1 MNILRNIFGVARY
14 ERIMLMRTTRF
25 RALGLI
31 GISIPTAQGIG
42 LAIAETQG
50 WLAEGGQ
57 MAALGLSGFMPF
69 YMYTYFQTILIAFVA
84 GNFRAVDERAGVE
97 EVISSR
103 PLTTTELV
111 TGKYVGV
118 VQALTT
124 LSLCVLVLT
133 LAIQAAKMSITGDPF
148 LLTPYLAYFSLM
160 TFPALI
166 FMSALTF
173 FLGATLRNTTATALV
188 SIAYI
193 IAVLFFLGTR
203 YGGIFDFGAF
213 FAPLYFSD
221 MAGLGDVTRVLQIR
235 VFYLTLSAALLG
247 FAIASY
253 PRLPKPGIWS
263 KIGHVMAVVGI
274 GAAVILYTS
283 MAQQDMA
290 RDQNRAEL
298 FAIQISHGDMP
309 VVDVLTY
316 DLDVEIM
323 NDGVPLAATVEMLL
337 ANYNEIPLETM
348 IFTLNPG
355 LAVSKVTDAI
365 GRDLPF
371 EIKGSVVEITPTTT
385 LAPGDETTIA
395 MTYSGD
401 IDREG
406 FDLLRTA
413 ARIAKWQGPIHKGD
427 LTAWIR
433 EDSAYLPPRSRWY
446 PVPGVDYGNNQQRPV
461 SFSTGRITIDAPAGL
476 EAVTQGIPTSERA
489 GEGRSRSVWEINI
502 PVPQLSL
509 NLSEY
514 EVFTTD
520 AAGTEVAIYI
530 HPLHMRQVSF
540 FADAIEEIDSLVEQL
555 LNTMA
560 QETGLPYPYKRLSVV
575 EVPFLVQWYYEG
587 WEENGG
593 LTQPGILMV
602 EEDTLISQV
611 KRMTNRV
618 NRTLGEEWGQGQ
630 DPASLK
636 RDQIASAVFSVF
648 LSSEGDASGLFRS
661 PLVQLWSFNRGFTG
675 ENSSLL
681 ARGMPVYMQEDLS
694 REIRSSM
701 FQDRRG
707 SGRGGGGRNY
717 AAMSRSR
724 PQDHGM
730 NVEIRMGGGSG
741 GSSFNAQSGPS
752 SPGGGNQLGTEV
764 TWDEMLEA
772 MQTTSLADLD
782 PEANPNLYR
791 SVLDAKG
798 LTMFRMIEAV
808 VGSDEFINT
817 LEAFGESSQ
826 YDDVSFAEFERA
838 VVPEGTGEEDVSRSG
853 LDRLI
858 SDWVNG
864 TYVPGYTLTRSEAKK
879 VENDQGEVVYQVM
892 VRIRNGEPGRGFVQ
906 VQLQGRG
913 DEITKNVEIEGGQEV
928 EVSMVIGV
936 RPHIVTVEPFL
947 AKNRRPLRSPLRV
960 GEEVEPGLPEEY
972 VVVVTAEEAAFTEI
986 IVDNEDEGFSMP
998 VRRVQR
1004 YMRPGLEGGNW
1015 LVLPSRFAFGRYET
1029 NYRRQEGGDGAQP
1042 AVWTT
1047 TLPYAGEYDV
1057 SYYFLESRING
1068 RSNRRDGFCCAA
1080 DYYLMN
1086 IHHGGETTELTIDTD
1101 YLDSGWNAL
1110 GRFTFGE
1117 GEEASVELSDLAE
1130 GALYADA
1137 IRWRYVDPDNPN
1149 AVYDEGIMP
1158 WEYGWGGFGGGGNRG
1173 GGGGRG
1179 RGR

>member
-31 GISIPTAQGIG
+31 GISIPTVQGIG

-57 MAALGLSGFMPF
+57 ISALGLSGFMPF

-84 GNFRAVDERAGVE
+84 GNFRAVDERADVE
-97 EVISSR
+97 EVIASR
-103 PLTTTELV
+103 PLTTAELV

-148 LLTPYLAYFSLM
+148 LLTPYLAYFALM

-221 MAGLGDVTRVLQIR
+221 MAGLGDVARVLQIR
-235 VFYLTLSAALLG
+235 VFYLTLSLALLG
-247 FAIASY
+247 LAIASY

-263 KIGHVMAVVGI
+263 KIGHVMTVAGI
-274 GAAVILYTS
+274 GGAAILYIS
-283 MAQQDMA
+283 MAQQDIA
-290 RDQNRAEL
+290 RDQGRTEL
-298 FAIQISHGDMP
+298 FATQLSYADKP

-316 DLDVEIM
+316 DLNIEVM
-323 NDGVPLAATVEMLL
+323 KNRVPLAATVEMQLV
-337 ANYNEIPLETM
+337 NNNELPLETM

-355 LAVSKVTDAI
+355 LVISKVVDVNN
-365 GRDLPF
+365 RDLLF
-371 EIKGSVVEITPTTT
+371 EINGSVIEITSSSS
-385 LAPGDETTIA
+385 LAPGDQTTIR
-395 MTYSGD
+395 MTYAGD
-401 IDREG
+401 IDRNG

-413 ARIAKWQGPIHKGD
+413 ARIEKWQGPIHKGD

-433 EDSAYLPPRSRWY
+433 KDSAYLPPRSRWY
-446 PVPGVDYGNNQQRPV
+446 PVPGVDYGNHQQRPV
-461 SFSTGRITIDAPAGL
+461 SFSTGRITIDAPVGL
-476 EAVTQGIPTSERA
+476 KAITQGVPTEETDEA
-489 GEGRSRSVWEINI
+489 GRSVSIWEINV

-509 NLSEY
+509 NLSAY

-520 AAGTEVAIYI
+520 AAGTEVALYV

-540 FADAIEEIDSLVEQL
+540 FSDAVEEIDELVEQL
-555 LNTMA
+555 LTTMA
-560 QETGLPYPYKRLSVV
+560 QETGLPYPYERLAVV

-587 WEENGG
+587 WEESGG

-602 EEDTLISQV
+602 EEDTLVGQL
-611 KRMTNRV
+611 KRMANRV
-618 NRTLGEEWGQGQ
+618 NRTMGSERGQGQ
-630 DPASLK
+630 EPARVK
-636 RDQIASAVFSVF
+636 RDQIAAAVFSVF
-648 LSSEGDASGLFRS
+648 LSPEGYSGGLFRS
-661 PLVQLWSFNRGFTG
+661 PLVQLWSFNRGFKG

-681 ARGMPVYMQEDLS
+681 ARGMPVYMQEDLTQ
-694 REIRSSM
+694 EIRSSM

-707 SGRGGGGRNY
+707 GGRGGGGRNY

-724 PQDHGM
+724 PQDHGASM
-730 NVEIRMGGGSG
+730 QVRIGGDGQSRPSG
-741 GSSFNAQSGPS
+741 
-752 SPGGGNQLGTEV
+752 PGGGNQTGGGA

-772 MQTTSLADLD
+772 MQTQSLSELD
-782 PEANPNLYR
+782 PDADPDLYR

-817 LEAFGESSQ
+817 LESFGESSQ
-826 YDDVSFAEFERA
+826 YKDVSFEEFERA
-838 VVPEGTGEEDVSRSG
+838 VVPEGTDEEDVSRQG

-858 SDWVNG
+858 NDWVHG

-879 VENDQGEVVYQVM
+879 LEDDQGKVVYQVM
-892 VRIRNGEPGRGFVQ
+892 VRILNGEPGRGFVQ
-906 VQLQGRG
+906 VQVQGRG
-913 DEITKNVEIEGGQEV
+913 DEIIKNVEIEGGQEV

-972 VVVVTAEEAAFTEI
+972 VALVTAEEAAYTEI

-1015 LVLPSRFAFGRYET
+1015 NVQANRIAFGRYET
-1029 NYRRQEGGDGAQP
+1029 NYRSKSGGDGAQP

-1057 SYYFLESRING
+1057 SYYFLTRRING
-1068 RSNRRDGFCCAA
+1068 RDREGFRGAA
-1080 DYYLMN
+1080 DYYSMTIN
-1086 IHHGGETTELTIDTD
+1086 HSGETTELTVNTD
-1101 YLDSGWNAL
+1101 QLDPGWNAL
-1110 GRFTFGE
+1110 GRFTFE
-1117 GEEASVELSDLAE
+1117 AGEEARVELSDLAE
-1130 GALYADA
+1130 GNLYADA
-1137 IRWRYVDPDNPN
+1137 VRWRYVDPDNPN
-1149 AVYDEGIMP
+1149 VVYDEGIMP
-1158 WEYGWGGFGGGGNRG
+1158 WEWGFGGGGNRG
-1173 GGGGRG
+1173 SRGGR
-1179 RGR
+1179 

>member
-31 GISIPTAQGIG
+31 GISIPTLQGIG

-57 MAALGLSGFMPF
+57 MSALGLSGFMPF

-84 GNFRAVDERAGVE
+84 GNFRAVDERADVE

-148 LLTPYLAYFSLM
+148 LLTPYLAYFALM

-221 MAGLGDVTRVLQIR
+221 MAGLGDVTRVFQIR
-235 VFYLTLSAALLG
+235 VFYLTLSLALLG
-247 FAIASY
+247 LAIASY

-263 KIGHVMAVVGI
+263 KMGHVMAVAGI
-274 GAAVILYTS
+274 GGAAVLYIS
-283 MAQQDMA
+283 MAQQDIA
-290 RDQNRAEL
+290 RDQNRTEL
-298 FAIQISHGDMP
+298 FAVQLSYADKP

-316 DLDVEIM
+316 DLNIEIM
-323 NDGVPLAATVEMLL
+323 KNSVPLAATVEMQLI
-337 ANYNEIPLETM
+337 NDNELPLETM

-355 LAVSKVTDAI
+355 LVVSKVADVNN
-365 GRDLPF
+365 RDLLF
-371 EIKGSVVEITPTTT
+371 EIEGSVVEVTLPSS
-385 LAPGDETTIA
+385 LAPGDQTTIR
-395 MTYSGD
+395 MTYAGD
-401 IDREG
+401 IDRNG

-413 ARIAKWQGPIHKGD
+413 ARIEKWQGPIHKGD

-461 SFSTGRITIDAPAGL
+461 SFSTGRIRIDGPAGL
-476 EAVTQGIPTSERA
+476 EAITQGVPTKETDGA
-489 GEGRSRSVWEINI
+489 GRSVSIWEINV

-509 NLSEY
+509 NLSAY

-520 AAGTEVAIYI
+520 AAGTEVALYV

-540 FADAIEEIDSLVEQL
+540 FSDAVEEIDGLVEQL
-555 LNTMA
+555 LTTMA
-560 QETGLPYPYKRLSVV
+560 QETGLPYPYERLAVV

-587 WEENGG
+587 WEESGG

-602 EEDTLISQV
+602 EEDTLVSQL
-611 KRMTNRV
+611 KRMANRV
-618 NRTLGEEWGQGQ
+618 NRTMGSERGQGQ
-630 DPASLK
+630 EPARVK
-636 RDQIASAVFSVF
+636 RDQIAAAVFSVF
-648 LSSEGDASGLFRS
+648 LSPEGYSGGLFRS
-661 PLVQLWSFNRGFTG
+661 PLVQLWSFNRGFAG

-681 ARGMPVYMQEDLS
+681 ARGMPVYMQEDLTQ
-694 REIRSSM
+694 EIRSSM

-707 SGRGGGGRNY
+707 GGRGGGGRNF
-717 AAMSRSR
+717 ASMSRTR

-730 NVEIRMGGGSG
+730 SMQVRVGGGG
-741 GSSFNAQSGPS
+741 QSSPS
-752 SPGGGNQLGTEV
+752 SPGGTGDGA

-772 MQTTSLADLD
+772 MQTQSLSELD
-782 PEANPNLYR
+782 PDADPDLYR

-817 LEAFGESSQ
+817 VESFGESSQ
-826 YDDVSFAEFERA
+826 YRDVSFEEFERA
-838 VVPEGTGEEDVSRSG
+838 VVPEGTDDEDVSRQG

-858 SDWVNG
+858 NDWVNG

-879 VENDQGEVVYQVM
+879 LEDDQGKVVYQVM
-892 VRIRNGEPGRGFVQ
+892 VRILNGEPGRGFVQ
-906 VQLQGRG
+906 VQVQGRG
-913 DEITKNVEIEGGQEV
+913 DEITKNVEIAGGQEL

-972 VVVVTAEEAAFTEI
+972 VALVTAEEAAYTEI

-1015 LVLPSRFAFGRYET
+1015 NVTANRIAFGRYET
-1029 NYRRQEGGDGAQP
+1029 NYRSKSGGDGAQP
-1042 AVWTT
+1042 AVWRT

-1057 SYYFLESRING
+1057 SYYFLTRRING
-1068 RSNRRDGFCCAA
+1068 RSREGFRGAA
-1080 DYYLMN
+1080 DYYSMTIN
-1086 IHHGGETTELTIDTD
+1086 HSGGTTELTVNTD
-1101 YLDSGWNAL
+1101 QLDPGWNAL
-1110 GRFTFGE
+1110 GRFTFE
-1117 GEEASVELSDLAE
+1117 AGEEARVELSDLAE
-1130 GALYADA
+1130 GNLYADA
-1137 IRWRYVDPDNPN
+1137 VRWRYVDPDNPN

-1158 WEYGWGGFGGGGNRG
+1158 WEWGFGGGGGRRG
-1173 GGGGRG
+1173 GR
-1179 RGR
+1179 

>member
-31 GISIPTAQGIG
+31 GISIPTVQGIG

-57 MAALGLSGFMPF
+57 ISALGLSGFMPF

-84 GNFRAVDERAGVE
+84 GNFRAVDERADVE
-97 EVISSR
+97 EVIASR
-103 PLTTTELV
+103 PLTTAELV

-148 LLTPYLAYFSLM
+148 LLTPYLAYFALM

-235 VFYLTLSAALLG
+235 VFYLTLSLALLG
-247 FAIASY
+247 LAIASY

-263 KIGHVMAVVGI
+263 KIGHVMTVAGI
-274 GAAVILYTS
+274 GGAAILYIS
-283 MAQQDMA
+283 MAQQDIA
-290 RDQNRAEL
+290 RDQGRTEL
-298 FAIQISHGDMP
+298 FATQLSYADKP

-316 DLDVEIM
+316 DLNIEVM
-323 NDGVPLAATVEMLL
+323 KNRVPLAATVEMQLV
-337 ANYNEIPLETM
+337 NNNELPLETM

-355 LAVSKVTDAI
+355 LVISKVVDVNN
-365 GRDLPF
+365 RDLLF
-371 EIKGSVVEITPTTT
+371 EIKGSVIEITSPSS
-385 LAPGDETTIA
+385 LAPGDQTTIR
-395 MTYSGD
+395 MTYAGD
-401 IDREG
+401 IDRNG

-413 ARIAKWQGPIHKGD
+413 ARIEKWQGPIHKGD

-433 EDSAYLPPRSRWY
+433 KDSAYLPPRSRWY
-446 PVPGVDYGNNQQRPV
+446 PVPGVDYGNHQQRPV
-461 SFSTGRITIDAPAGL
+461 SFSTGRITIDAPVGL
-476 EAVTQGIPTSERA
+476 KAITQGVPTEETDEA
-489 GEGRSRSVWEINI
+489 GRSVSIWEINV

-509 NLSEY
+509 NLSAY

-520 AAGTEVAIYI
+520 AAGTEVALYV

-540 FADAIEEIDSLVEQL
+540 FSDAVEEIDELVEQL
-555 LNTMA
+555 LTTMA
-560 QETGLPYPYKRLSVV
+560 QETGLPYPYERLAVV

-587 WEENGG
+587 WEESGG

-602 EEDTLISQV
+602 EEDTLVGQL
-611 KRMTNRV
+611 KRMANRV
-618 NRTLGEEWGQGQ
+618 NRTMGSERGQGQ
-630 DPASLK
+630 EPARVK
-636 RDQIASAVFSVF
+636 RDQIAAAVFSVF
-648 LSSEGDASGLFRS
+648 LSPEGYSGGLFRS
-661 PLVQLWSFNRGFTG
+661 PLVQLWSFNRGFKG

-681 ARGMPVYMQEDLS
+681 ARGMPVYMQEDLTQ
-694 REIRSSM
+694 EIRSSM

-707 SGRGGGGRNY
+707 GGGGRNY
-717 AAMSRSR
+717 VAMSRSR
-724 PQDHGM
+724 PQDHGASM
-730 NVEIRMGGGSG
+730 QVRIGGDGQSRPSG
-741 GSSFNAQSGPS
+741 
-752 SPGGGNQLGTEV
+752 PGGGNQTGGGA

-772 MQTTSLADLD
+772 MQTQSLSELD
-782 PEANPNLYR
+782 PDADPDLYR

-817 LEAFGESSQ
+817 LESFGESSQ
-826 YDDVSFAEFERA
+826 YKDVSFEEFERA
-838 VVPEGTGEEDVSRSG
+838 VVPEGTDEEDVSRQG

-858 SDWVNG
+858 NDWVHG

-879 VENDQGEVVYQVM
+879 LEDNQGKVVYQVM
-892 VRIRNGEPGRGFVQ
+892 VRILNGEPGRGFVQ
-906 VQLQGRG
+906 VQVQGRG
-913 DEITKNVEIEGGQEV
+913 DEIIKNVEIEGGQEV

-972 VVVVTAEEAAFTEI
+972 VALVTAEEAAYTEI

-1015 LVLPSRFAFGRYET
+1015 NVQANRIAFGRYET
-1029 NYRRQEGGDGAQP
+1029 NYRSKSGGDGAQP

-1057 SYYFLESRING
+1057 SYYFLTRRING
-1068 RSNRRDGFCCAA
+1068 RDREGFRGAA
-1080 DYYLMN
+1080 DYYSMTIN
-1086 IHHGGETTELTIDTD
+1086 HSGETTELTVNTD
-1101 YLDSGWNAL
+1101 QLDPGWNAL
-1110 GRFTFGE
+1110 GRFTFE
-1117 GEEASVELSDLAE
+1117 AGEEARVELSDLAE
-1130 GALYADA
+1130 GNLYADA
-1137 IRWRYVDPDNPN
+1137 VRWRYVDPDNPN
-1149 AVYDEGIMP
+1149 VVYDEGIMP
-1158 WEYGWGGFGGGGNRG
+1158 WEWGFGGGGNRG
-1173 GGGGRG
+1173 SRGGR
-1179 RGR
+1179 

>member
-31 GISIPTAQGIG
+31 GISIPTVQGIG

-57 MAALGLSGFMPF
+57 ISALGLSGFMPF

-84 GNFRAVDERAGVE
+84 GNFRAVDERADVE
-97 EVISSR
+97 EVIASR
-103 PLTTTELV
+103 PLTTAELV

-148 LLTPYLAYFSLM
+148 LLTPYLAYFALM

-235 VFYLTLSAALLG
+235 VFYLTLSLALLG
-247 FAIASY
+247 LAIASY

-263 KIGHVMAVVGI
+263 KIGHVMTVAGI
-274 GAAVILYTS
+274 GGAAILYIS
-283 MAQQDMA
+283 MAQQDIA
-290 RDQNRAEL
+290 RDQGRTEL
-298 FAIQISHGDMP
+298 FATQLSYADKP

-316 DLDVEIM
+316 DLNIEVM
-323 NDGVPLAATVEMLL
+323 KNRVPLAATVEMQLV
-337 ANYNEIPLETM
+337 NNNELPLETM

-355 LAVSKVTDAI
+355 LVISKVVDVNN
-365 GRDLPF
+365 RDLLF
-371 EIKGSVVEITPTTT
+371 EINGSVIEITSSSS
-385 LAPGDETTIA
+385 LAPGDQTTIR
-395 MTYSGD
+395 MTYAGD
-401 IDREG
+401 IDRNG

-413 ARIAKWQGPIHKGD
+413 ARIEKWQGPIHKGD

-433 EDSAYLPPRSRWY
+433 KDSAYLPPRSRWY
-446 PVPGVDYGNNQQRPV
+446 PVPGVDYGNHQQRPV
-461 SFSTGRITIDAPAGL
+461 SFSTGRITIDAPVGL
-476 EAVTQGIPTSERA
+476 KAITQGVPTEETDEA
-489 GEGRSRSVWEINI
+489 GRSVSIWEINV

-509 NLSEY
+509 NLSAY

-520 AAGTEVAIYI
+520 AAGTEVALYV

-540 FADAIEEIDSLVEQL
+540 FSDAVEEIDELVEQL
-555 LNTMA
+555 LTTMA
-560 QETGLPYPYKRLSVV
+560 QETGLPYPYERLAVV

-587 WEENGG
+587 WEESGG

-602 EEDTLISQV
+602 EEDTLVGQL
-611 KRMTNRV
+611 KRMANRV
-618 NRTLGEEWGQGQ
+618 NRTMGSERGQGQ
-630 DPASLK
+630 EPARVK
-636 RDQIASAVFSVF
+636 RDQIAAAVFSVF
-648 LSSEGDASGLFRS
+648 LSPEGYSGGLFRS
-661 PLVQLWSFNRGFTG
+661 PLVQLWSFNRGFKG

-681 ARGMPVYMQEDLS
+681 ARGMPVYMQEDLTQ
-694 REIRSSM
+694 EIRSSM

-707 SGRGGGGRNY
+707 GGRGGAGRNY

-724 PQDHGM
+724 PQDHGASM
-730 NVEIRMGGGSG
+730 QVRIGGDGQSRPSG
-741 GSSFNAQSGPS
+741 
-752 SPGGGNQLGTEV
+752 PGGGNQTGGGA

-772 MQTTSLADLD
+772 MQTQSLSELD
-782 PEANPNLYR
+782 PDADPDLYR

-817 LEAFGESSQ
+817 LESFGESSQ
-826 YDDVSFAEFERA
+826 YKDVSFEEFERA
-838 VVPEGTGEEDVSRSG
+838 VVPEGTDEEDVSRQG

-858 SDWVNG
+858 NDWVHG

-879 VENDQGEVVYQVM
+879 LEDDQGKVVYQVM
-892 VRIRNGEPGRGFVQ
+892 VRILNGEPGRGFVQ
-906 VQLQGRG
+906 VQVQGRG
-913 DEITKNVEIEGGQEV
+913 DEIIKNVEIEGGQEV

-972 VVVVTAEEAAFTEI
+972 VALVTAEEAAYTEI

-1015 LVLPSRFAFGRYET
+1015 NVQANRIAFGRYET
-1029 NYRRQEGGDGAQP
+1029 NYRSKSGGDGAQP

-1057 SYYFLESRING
+1057 SYYFLTRRING
-1068 RSNRRDGFCCAA
+1068 RDREGFRGAA
-1080 DYYLMN
+1080 DYYSMTIN
-1086 IHHGGETTELTIDTD
+1086 HSGETTELTVNTD
-1101 YLDSGWNAL
+1101 QLDPGWNAL
-1110 GRFTFGE
+1110 GRFTFE
-1117 GEEASVELSDLAE
+1117 AGEEARVELSDLAE
-1130 GALYADA
+1130 GNLYADA
-1137 IRWRYVDPDNPN
+1137 VRWRYVDPDNPN
-1149 AVYDEGIMP
+1149 VVYDEGIMP
-1158 WEYGWGGFGGGGNRG
+1158 WEWGFGGGGNRG
-1173 GGGGRG
+1173 SRGGR
-1179 RGR
+1179 

>member
-25 RALGLI
+25 RALGFI
-31 GISIPTAQGIG
+31 GISIPTLQGIG

-57 MAALGLSGFMPF
+57 ISALGLSGFMPF

-84 GNFRAVDERAGVE
+84 GNFRAVDERADVE
-97 EVISSR
+97 EVIASR
-103 PLTTTELV
+103 PLTTAELV

-124 LSLCVLVLT
+124 LSLCVLTLT

-148 LLTPYLAYFSLM
+148 LLTPYLAYFALM

-221 MAGLGDVTRVLQIR
+221 MAGLGDVARVLQIR
-235 VFYLTLSAALLG
+235 VFYLTLSLALLG
-247 FAIASY
+247 LAIASY

-263 KIGHVMAVVGI
+263 KMGHVMAVAGI
-274 GAAVILYTS
+274 GGAAILYIS
-283 MAQQDMA
+283 MAQQDIA
-290 RDQNRAEL
+290 RDQNRTEL
-298 FAIQISHGDMP
+298 FTIQLSYADKP

-316 DLDVEIM
+316 DLNIEVM
-323 NDGVPLAATVEMLL
+323 KNRVPLAATVEMQLV
-337 ANYNEIPLETM
+337 NDNELPLETM

-355 LAVSKVTDAI
+355 LVVSKVVDVNN
-365 GRDLPF
+365 RDLLF
-371 EIKGSVVEITPTTT
+371 ETKGSVIEITSPSS
-385 LAPGDETTIA
+385 LAPGDQTTIR
-395 MTYSGD
+395 MTYAGD
-401 IDREG
+401 IDRNG

-413 ARIAKWQGPIHKGD
+413 ARIEKWQGPIHKGD

-446 PVPGVDYGNNQQRPV
+446 PVPGVDYGNHQQRPV
-461 SFSTGRITIDAPAGL
+461 SFSTGRITIDAPVGL
-476 EAVTQGIPTSERA
+476 KAITQGVPTEETDEA
-489 GEGRSRSVWEINI
+489 GRSVSIWEINV

-509 NLSEY
+509 NLSAY

-520 AAGTEVAIYI
+520 AAGTEVALYV

-540 FADAIEEIDSLVEQL
+540 FSDAVEEIDGLVEQL
-555 LNTMA
+555 LTTMA
-560 QETGLPYPYKRLSVV
+560 QETGLPYPYERLAVV

-587 WEENGG
+587 WEESGG

-602 EEDTLISQV
+602 EEDTLVGQL
-611 KRMTNRV
+611 KRMANRV
-618 NRTLGEEWGQGQ
+618 NRTMGSERGQGQ
-630 DPASLK
+630 EPARVK
-636 RDQIASAVFSVF
+636 RDQIAAAVFSVF
-648 LSSEGDASGLFRS
+648 LSPEGYSGGLFRS
-661 PLVQLWSFNRGFTG
+661 PLVQLWSFNRGFEG

-681 ARGMPVYMQEDLS
+681 ARGMPVYMQEDLTQ
-694 REIRSSM
+694 EIRSSM

-707 SGRGGGGRNY
+707 GGRGGGGRNF
-717 AAMSRSR
+717 ATMSRSR
-724 PQDHGM
+724 PQDHGASM
-730 NVEIRMGGGSG
+730 QVRVGRDG
-741 GSSFNAQSGPS
+741 QSRPS
-752 SPGGGNQLGTEV
+752 SPGGTGGGA

-772 MQTTSLADLD
+772 MQTQSLSELD
-782 PEANPNLYR
+782 PDADPDLYR

-817 LEAFGESSQ
+817 VESFGESSQ
-826 YDDVSFAEFERA
+826 YRDVSFEEFERA
-838 VVPEGTGEEDVSRSG
+838 VVPEGTDEDDVSRQG

-858 SDWVNG
+858 NDWVNG

-879 VENDQGEVVYQVM
+879 LEDDQGKVVYQVM
-892 VRIRNGEPGRGFVQ
+892 VRILNGEPGRGFVQ
-906 VQLQGRG
+906 VQVQGRG
-913 DEITKNVEIEGGQEV
+913 DEITKNVEIAGGQEI

-936 RPHIVTVEPFL
+936 RPFIVTVEPFL

-972 VVVVTAEEAAFTEI
+972 VALVTAEEAAYTEI

-1015 LVLPSRFAFGRYET
+1015 NVTANRIAFGRYET
-1029 NYRRQEGGDGAQP
+1029 NYRSKSGGDGAQP
-1042 AVWTT
+1042 AVWST

-1057 SYYFLESRING
+1057 SYYFLTRRING
-1068 RSNRRDGFCCAA
+1068 RDREGFRGAA
-1080 DYYLMN
+1080 DYYSMAIN
-1086 IHHGGETTELTIDTD
+1086 HSGGTTELTVNTD
-1101 YLDSGWNAL
+1101 QLDPGWNAL
-1110 GRFTFGE
+1110 GRFTFE
-1117 GEEASVELSDLAE
+1117 AGEEARVELSDLAE
-1130 GALYADA
+1130 GNLYADA
-1137 IRWRYVDPDNPN
+1137 VRWRYVDPDNPN
-1149 AVYDEGIMP
+1149 AVYDEGVMP
-1158 WEYGWGGFGGGGNRG
+1158 WEWSFGGGGNRR
-1173 GGGGRG
+1173 GGR
-1179 RGR
+1179 

>member
-25 RALGLI
+25 RALGFI
-31 GISIPTAQGIG
+31 GISIPTLQGIG

-57 MAALGLSGFMPF
+57 ISALGLSGFMPF

-84 GNFRAVDERAGVE
+84 GNFRAVDERADVE
-97 EVISSR
+97 EVIASR
-103 PLTTTELV
+103 PLTTAELV

-124 LSLCVLVLT
+124 LSLCVLTLT

-148 LLTPYLAYFSLM
+148 LLTPYLAYFALM

-221 MAGLGDVTRVLQIR
+221 MAGLGDVARVLQIR
-235 VFYLTLSAALLG
+235 VFYLTLSLALLG
-247 FAIASY
+247 LAIASY

-263 KIGHVMAVVGI
+263 KMGHVMAVAGI
-274 GAAVILYTS
+274 GGAAILYIS
-283 MAQQDMA
+283 MAQQDIA
-290 RDQNRAEL
+290 RDQNRTEL
-298 FAIQISHGDMP
+298 FTIQLSYADKP

-316 DLDVEIM
+316 DLNIEVM
-323 NDGVPLAATVEMLL
+323 KNRVPLAATVEMQLV
-337 ANYNEIPLETM
+337 NDNELPLETM

-355 LAVSKVTDAI
+355 LVVSKVVDVNN
-365 GRDLPF
+365 RDLLF
-371 EIKGSVVEITPTTT
+371 EIKGSVIEITSPSS
-385 LAPGDETTIA
+385 LAPGDQTTIR
-395 MTYSGD
+395 MTYAGD
-401 IDREG
+401 IDRNG

-413 ARIAKWQGPIHKGD
+413 ARIEKWQGPIHKGD

-446 PVPGVDYGNNQQRPV
+446 PVPGVDYGNHQQRPV
-461 SFSTGRITIDAPAGL
+461 SFSTGRITIDAPVGL
-476 EAVTQGIPTSERA
+476 KAITQGVPTKETDGA
-489 GEGRSRSVWEINI
+489 GRSVSIWEINV

-509 NLSEY
+509 NLSAY

-520 AAGTEVAIYI
+520 AAGTEVALYV

-540 FADAIEEIDSLVEQL
+540 FSDAVEEIDGLVEQL
-555 LNTMA
+555 LTTMA
-560 QETGLPYPYKRLSVV
+560 QETGLPYPYERLAVV

-587 WEENGG
+587 WEESGG

-602 EEDTLISQV
+602 EEDTLVGQL
-611 KRMTNRV
+611 KRMANRV
-618 NRTLGEEWGQGQ
+618 NRTMGSERGQGQ
-630 DPASLK
+630 EPARVK
-636 RDQIASAVFSVF
+636 RDQIAAAVFSVF
-648 LSSEGDASGLFRS
+648 LSPEGYSGGLFRS
-661 PLVQLWSFNRGFTG
+661 PLVQLWSFNRGFEG

-681 ARGMPVYMQEDLS
+681 ARGMPVYMQEDLTQ
-694 REIRSSM
+694 EIRSSM

-707 SGRGGGGRNY
+707 GGRGGGGRNF
-717 AAMSRSR
+717 ATMSRSR
-724 PQDHGM
+724 PQDHGASM
-730 NVEIRMGGGSG
+730 QVRVGSDG
-741 GSSFNAQSGPS
+741 QSRPS
-752 SPGGGNQLGTEV
+752 SPGGTGGGA

-772 MQTTSLADLD
+772 MQTQSLSELD
-782 PEANPNLYR
+782 PDADPDLYR

-817 LEAFGESSQ
+817 VESFGESSQ
-826 YDDVSFAEFERA
+826 YRDVSFEEFERA
-838 VVPEGTGEEDVSRSG
+838 VVPEGTDEDDVSRQG

-858 SDWVNG
+858 NDWVNG

-879 VENDQGEVVYQVM
+879 LEDDQGKVVYQVM
-892 VRIRNGEPGRGFVQ
+892 VRILNGEPGRGFVQ
-906 VQLQGRG
+906 VQVQGRG
-913 DEITKNVEIEGGQEV
+913 DEITKNVEIAGGQEI

-936 RPHIVTVEPFL
+936 RPFIVTVEPFL

-972 VVVVTAEEAAFTEI
+972 VALVTAEEAAYTEI

-1015 LVLPSRFAFGRYET
+1015 NVTANRIAFGRYET
-1029 NYRRQEGGDGAQP
+1029 NYRSKSGGDGAQP
-1042 AVWTT
+1042 AVWST

-1057 SYYFLESRING
+1057 SYYFLTRRING
-1068 RSNRRDGFCCAA
+1068 RDREGFRGAA
-1080 DYYLMN
+1080 DYYSMAIN
-1086 IHHGGETTELTIDTD
+1086 HSGGTTELTVNTD
-1101 YLDSGWNAL
+1101 QLDPGWNAL
-1110 GRFTFGE
+1110 GRFTFE
-1117 GEEASVELSDLAE
+1117 AGEEARVELSDLAE
-1130 GALYADA
+1130 GNLYADA
-1137 IRWRYVDPDNPN
+1137 VRWRYVDPDNPN
-1149 AVYDEGIMP
+1149 AVYDEGVMP
-1158 WEYGWGGFGGGGNRG
+1158 WEWSFGGGGNRR
-1173 GGGGRG
+1173 GGR
-1179 RGR
+1179 

>member
-31 GISIPTAQGIG
+31 GISIPTVQGIG

-57 MAALGLSGFMPF
+57 ISALGLSGFMPF

-84 GNFRAVDERAGVE
+84 GNFRAVDERADVE
-97 EVISSR
+97 EVIASR
-103 PLTTTELV
+103 PLTTAELV

-148 LLTPYLAYFSLM
+148 LLTPYLAYFALM

-221 MAGLGDVTRVLQIR
+221 MAGLGDVARVLQIR
-235 VFYLTLSAALLG
+235 VFYLTLSLALLG
-247 FAIASY
+247 LAIASY

-263 KIGHVMAVVGI
+263 KMGHVMAVAGI
-274 GAAVILYTS
+274 GGAAILYIS
-283 MAQQDMA
+283 MAQQDIA
-290 RDQNRAEL
+290 RDQGRTEL
-298 FAIQISHGDMP
+298 FATQLSYADKP

-316 DLDVEIM
+316 DLNIEVM
-323 NDGVPLAATVEMLL
+323 KNRVPLAATVEMQLV
-337 ANYNEIPLETM
+337 NNNELPLETM

-355 LAVSKVTDAI
+355 LVISKVVDVNN
-365 GRDLPF
+365 RDLLF
-371 EIKGSVVEITPTTT
+371 EINGSVIEITSSSS
-385 LAPGDETTIA
+385 LAPGDQTTIR
-395 MTYSGD
+395 MTYAGD
-401 IDREG
+401 IDRNG

-413 ARIAKWQGPIHKGD
+413 ARIEKWQGPIHKGD

-433 EDSAYLPPRSRWY
+433 KDSAYLPPRSRWY
-446 PVPGVDYGNNQQRPV
+446 PVPGVDYGNHQQRPV
-461 SFSTGRITIDAPAGL
+461 SFSTGRITIDAPVGL
-476 EAVTQGIPTSERA
+476 KAITQGVPTEETDEA
-489 GEGRSRSVWEINI
+489 GRSVSIWEINV

-509 NLSEY
+509 NLSAY

-520 AAGTEVAIYI
+520 AAGTEVALYV

-540 FADAIEEIDSLVEQL
+540 FSDAVEEIDELVEQL
-555 LNTMA
+555 LTTMA
-560 QETGLPYPYKRLSVV
+560 QETGLPYPYERLAVV

-587 WEENGG
+587 WEESGG

-602 EEDTLISQV
+602 EEDTLVGQL
-611 KRMTNRV
+611 KRMANRV
-618 NRTLGEEWGQGQ
+618 NRTMGSERGQGQ
-630 DPASLK
+630 EPARVK
-636 RDQIASAVFSVF
+636 RDQIAAAVFSVF
-648 LSSEGDASGLFRS
+648 LSPEGYSGGLFRS
-661 PLVQLWSFNRGFTG
+661 PLVQLWSFNRGFKG

-681 ARGMPVYMQEDLS
+681 ARGMPVYMQEDLTQ
-694 REIRSSM
+694 EIRSSM

-707 SGRGGGGRNY
+707 GGRGGGGRNF
-717 AAMSRSR
+717 ATMSRSR
-724 PQDHGM
+724 PQDHGASM
-730 NVEIRMGGGSG
+730 QVRIGGDGQSRPSG
-741 GSSFNAQSGPS
+741 
-752 SPGGGNQLGTEV
+752 PGGGNQTGGGA

-772 MQTTSLADLD
+772 MQTQSLSELD
-782 PEANPNLYR
+782 PDADPDLYR

-817 LEAFGESSQ
+817 LESFGESSQ
-826 YDDVSFAEFERA
+826 YKDVSFEEFERA
-838 VVPEGTGEEDVSRSG
+838 VVPEGTDEEDVSRQG

-858 SDWVNG
+858 NDWVHG

-879 VENDQGEVVYQVM
+879 LEDDQGKVVYQVM
-892 VRIRNGEPGRGFVQ
+892 VRILNGEPGRGFVQ
-906 VQLQGRG
+906 VQVQGRG
-913 DEITKNVEIEGGQEV
+913 DEIIKNVEIEGGQEV

-972 VVVVTAEEAAFTEI
+972 VALVTAEEAAYTEI

-1015 LVLPSRFAFGRYET
+1015 NVQANRIAFGRYET
-1029 NYRRQEGGDGAQP
+1029 NYRSKSGGDGAQP

-1057 SYYFLESRING
+1057 SYYFLTRRING
-1068 RSNRRDGFCCAA
+1068 RDREGFRGAA
-1080 DYYLMN
+1080 DYYSMTIN
-1086 IHHGGETTELTIDTD
+1086 HSGETTELTVNTD
-1101 YLDSGWNAL
+1101 QLDPGWNAL
-1110 GRFTFGE
+1110 GRFTFE
-1117 GEEASVELSDLAE
+1117 AGEEARVELSDLAE
-1130 GALYADA
+1130 GNLYADA
-1137 IRWRYVDPDNPN
+1137 VRWRYVDPDNPN
-1149 AVYDEGIMP
+1149 VVYDEGVMP
-1158 WEYGWGGFGGGGNRG
+1158 WEWGFGGGGNRG
-1173 GGGGRG
+1173 SRGGR
-1179 RGR
+1179 

>member
-31 GISIPTAQGIG
+31 GISIPTVQGIG

-57 MAALGLSGFMPF
+57 VSALGLSGFVPF

-84 GNFRAVDERAGVE
+84 GNFRAVDERANVE

-103 PLTTTELV
+103 PLTTAELV

-148 LLTPYLAYFSLM
+148 LLTPYLAYFALM

-235 VFYLTLSAALLG
+235 VFYLTLSVALLG
-247 FAIASY
+247 LSIASY
-253 PRLPKPGIWS
+253 PRLPKPGLWS
-263 KIGHVMAVVGI
+263 KIGHVMAVAGI
-274 GAAVILYTS
+274 GGAAILYIS
-283 MAQQDMA
+283 MAQQDIV
-290 RDQNRAEL
+290 RDQNRTEL
-298 FAIQISHGDMP
+298 FAVQLSHADMP

-316 DLDVEIM
+316 DLNIEIM
-323 NDGVPLAATVEMLL
+323 KNRVPLAATVEMELV
-337 ANYNEIPLETM
+337 NDNELPLETM

-355 LAVSKVTDAI
+355 LVVSKVVDMD
-365 GRDLPF
+365 GRDLLF
-371 EIKGSVVEITPTTT
+371 EIEGSVIEITPSSS
-385 LAPGDETTIA
+385 LAPGNQTTIRL
-395 MTYSGD
+395 TYAGD
-401 IDREG
+401 IDRNG

-413 ARIAKWQGPIHKGD
+413 ARIEKWQGPIHKGD

-446 PVPGVDYGNNQQRPV
+446 PVPGVDYGNHQQRPV

-476 EAVTQGIPTSERA
+476 EAITQGVPTSEQTEA
-489 GEGRSRSVWEINI
+489 GRSRSVWQINV

-509 NLSEY
+509 NLSAY

-520 AAGTEVAIYI
+520 AAGTEVALYI
-530 HPLHMRQVSF
+530 HPLHVRQVSVF
-540 FADAIEEIDSLVEQL
+540 EDAIEEIDGLVEQL
-555 LNTMA
+555 LTTMA
-560 QETGLPYPYKRLSVV
+560 QETGLPYPYKRLAVV

-602 EEDTLISQV
+602 EEDTLVSHL

-618 NRTLGEEWGQGQ
+618 NRTMGSERGQGQ
-630 DPASLK
+630 DPARLK
-636 RDQIASAVFSVF
+636 RDQIAAAVFSVF
-648 LSSEGDASGLFRS
+648 LSPEGYSGGLFRS

-681 ARGMPVYMQEDLS
+681 ARGMPVYMQEDLTQ
-694 REIRSSM
+694 EIRSSM

-707 SGRGGGGRNY
+707 GGDGRNFAAM

-724 PQDHGM
+724 PQDHGASM
-730 NVEIRMGGGSG
+730 QVRIGGDAQSRPSGPGNQTGGG
-741 GSSFNAQSGPS
+741 A
-752 SPGGGNQLGTEV
+752 

-772 MQTTSLADLD
+772 MQTKSLAELD
-782 PEANPNLYR
+782 PDADPDLYR

-817 LEAFGESSQ
+817 LESFGKSSQ
-826 YDDVSFAEFERA
+826 YKDVSFEEFERA
-838 VVPEGTGEEDVSRSG
+838 VVPEGTDEEDVSRQG

-858 SDWVNG
+858 NDWVNG

-879 VENDQGEVVYQVM
+879 REDDQGKVVYQVM
-892 VRIRNGEPGRGFVQ
+892 VRILNGEPGRGFVQ

-972 VVVVTAEEAAFTEI
+972 VALVTAEEAAYTEI

-1015 LVLPSRFAFGRYET
+1015 NVQANRIAFGRYET
-1029 NYRRQEGGDGAQP
+1029 NYRSKSGGDGAQP

-1057 SYYFLESRING
+1057 SYYFLTRRING
-1068 RSNRRDGFCCAA
+1068 RDREGFRGAA
-1080 DYYLMN
+1080 DYYSMTIN
-1086 IHHGGETTELTIDTD
+1086 HSGETTELTVNTD
-1101 YLDSGWNAL
+1101 QLDPGWNAL
-1110 GRFTFGE
+1110 GRFTFE
-1117 GEEASVELSDLAE
+1117 AGEEARVELSDLAE
-1130 GALYADA
+1130 GNLYADA
-1137 IRWRYVDPDNPN
+1137 VRWRYVDPNNPN
-1149 AVYDEGIMP
+1149 VVYDEGIMP
-1158 WEYGWGGFGGGGNRG
+1158 WEWGFGGGGNRG
-1173 GGGGRG
+1173 GRGGR
-1179 RGR
+1179 

>member
-31 GISIPTAQGIG
+31 GISIPTVQGIG

-57 MAALGLSGFMPF
+57 VSALGLSGFMPF

-84 GNFRAVDERAGVE
+84 GNFRAVDERADVE
-97 EVISSR
+97 EVIASR
-103 PLTTTELV
+103 PLTTAELV

-148 LLTPYLAYFSLM
+148 LLTPYLAYFALM

-235 VFYLTLSAALLG
+235 VFYLTLSLALLG
-247 FAIASY
+247 LAIASY

-263 KIGHVMAVVGI
+263 KIGHVMTVAGI
-274 GAAVILYTS
+274 GGAAILYIS
-283 MAQQDMA
+283 MAQQDIA
-290 RDQNRAEL
+290 RDQGRTEL
-298 FAIQISHGDMP
+298 FATQLSYADKP

-316 DLDVEIM
+316 DLNIEVM
-323 NDGVPLAATVEMLL
+323 KNRVPLAATVEMQLV
-337 ANYNEIPLETM
+337 NNNELPLETM

-355 LAVSKVTDAI
+355 LVISKVVDVNN
-365 GRDLPF
+365 RDLLF
-371 EIKGSVVEITPTTT
+371 EINGSVIEITSSSS
-385 LAPGDETTIA
+385 LAPGDQTTIR
-395 MTYSGD
+395 MTYAGD
-401 IDREG
+401 IDRNG

-413 ARIAKWQGPIHKGD
+413 ARIEKWQGPIHKGD

-433 EDSAYLPPRSRWY
+433 KDSAYLPPRSRWY
-446 PVPGVDYGNNQQRPV
+446 PVPGVDYGNHQQRPV
-461 SFSTGRITIDAPAGL
+461 SFSTGRITIDAPVGL
-476 EAVTQGIPTSERA
+476 KAITQGVPTEETDEA
-489 GEGRSRSVWEINI
+489 GRSVSIWEINV

-509 NLSEY
+509 NLSAY

-520 AAGTEVAIYI
+520 AAGTEVALYV

-540 FADAIEEIDSLVEQL
+540 FSDAVEEIDELVEQL
-555 LNTMA
+555 LTTMA
-560 QETGLPYPYKRLSVV
+560 QETGLPYPYERLAVV

-587 WEENGG
+587 WEESGG

-602 EEDTLISQV
+602 EEDTLVGQL
-611 KRMTNRV
+611 KRMANRV
-618 NRTLGEEWGQGQ
+618 NRTMGSERGQGQ
-630 DPASLK
+630 EPARVK
-636 RDQIASAVFSVF
+636 RDQIAAAVFSVF
-648 LSSEGDASGLFRS
+648 LSPEGYSGGLFRS
-661 PLVQLWSFNRGFTG
+661 PLVQLWSFNRGFKG

-681 ARGMPVYMQEDLS
+681 ARGMPVYMQEDLTQ
-694 REIRSSM
+694 EIRSSM

-707 SGRGGGGRNY
+707 GGRGGAGRNY

-724 PQDHGM
+724 PQDHGASM
-730 NVEIRMGGGSG
+730 QVRIGGDGQSRPSG
-741 GSSFNAQSGPS
+741 
-752 SPGGGNQLGTEV
+752 PGGGNQTGGGA

-772 MQTTSLADLD
+772 MQTQSLSELD
-782 PEANPNLYR
+782 PDADPDLYR

-817 LEAFGESSQ
+817 LESFGESSQ
-826 YDDVSFAEFERA
+826 YKDVSFEEFERA
-838 VVPEGTGEEDVSRSG
+838 VVPEGTDEEDVSRQG

-858 SDWVNG
+858 NDWVHG

-879 VENDQGEVVYQVM
+879 LEDDQGKVVYQVM
-892 VRIRNGEPGRGFVQ
+892 VRILNGEPGRGFVQ
-906 VQLQGRG
+906 VQVQGRG
-913 DEITKNVEIEGGQEV
+913 DEIIKNVEIEGGQEV

-972 VVVVTAEEAAFTEI
+972 VALVTAEEAAYTEI

-1015 LVLPSRFAFGRYET
+1015 NVQANRIAFGRYET
-1029 NYRRQEGGDGAQP
+1029 NYRSKSGGDGAQP

-1057 SYYFLESRING
+1057 SYYFLTRRING
-1068 RSNRRDGFCCAA
+1068 RDREGFRGAA
-1080 DYYLMN
+1080 DYYSMTIN
-1086 IHHGGETTELTIDTD
+1086 HSGETTELTVNTD
-1101 YLDSGWNAL
+1101 QLDPGWNAL
-1110 GRFTFGE
+1110 GRFTFE
-1117 GEEASVELSDLAE
+1117 AGEEARVELSDLAE
-1130 GALYADA
+1130 GNLYADA
-1137 IRWRYVDPDNPN
+1137 VRWRYVDPDNPN
-1149 AVYDEGIMP
+1149 VVYDEGIMP
-1158 WEYGWGGFGGGGNRG
+1158 WEWGFGGGGNRG
-1173 GGGGRG
+1173 SRGGR
-1179 RGR
+1179 

>member
-84 GNFRAVDERAGVE
+84 GNFRAVDERADVE
-97 EVISSR
+97 EVIASR
-103 PLTTTELV
+103 PLTTAELV

-124 LSLCVLVLT
+124 LSLCILVLT

-148 LLTPYLAYFSLM
+148 LLTPYLAYFALM

-221 MAGLGDVTRVLQIR
+221 MVGLGDVTRVLQIR
-235 VFYLTLSAALLG
+235 VFYLTLSLALLG
-247 FAIASY
+247 LAIASY

-263 KIGHVMAVVGI
+263 KIGHVMTVAGI
-274 GAAVILYTS
+274 GGAAILYIS
-283 MAQQDMA
+283 MAQQDIA
-290 RDQNRAEL
+290 RDQGRTEL
-298 FAIQISHGDMP
+298 FATQLSYADKP

-316 DLDVEIM
+316 DLNIEVM
-323 NDGVPLAATVEMLL
+323 KNRVPLAATVEMQLV
-337 ANYNEIPLETM
+337 NNNELPLETM

-355 LAVSKVTDAI
+355 LVISKVADVNN
-365 GRDLPF
+365 RDLLF
-371 EIKGSVVEITPTTT
+371 EINGSVIEITSSSS
-385 LAPGDETTIA
+385 LAPGDQTTIR
-395 MTYSGD
+395 MTYAGD
-401 IDREG
+401 IDRNG

-413 ARIAKWQGPIHKGD
+413 ARIEKWQGLIHKGD

-433 EDSAYLPPRSRWY
+433 KDSAYLPPRSRWY
-446 PVPGVDYGNNQQRPV
+446 PVPGVDYGNHQQRPV
-461 SFSTGRITIDAPAGL
+461 SFSTGRITIDAPVGL
-476 EAVTQGIPTSERA
+476 KAITQGVPTEETDEA
-489 GEGRSRSVWEINI
+489 GRSVSIWEINV

-509 NLSEY
+509 NLSAY

-520 AAGTEVAIYI
+520 AAGTEVALYV

-540 FADAIEEIDSLVEQL
+540 FSDAVEEIDELVEQL
-555 LNTMA
+555 LTTMA
-560 QETGLPYPYKRLSVV
+560 QETGLPYPYERLAVV

-587 WEENGG
+587 WEESGG

-602 EEDTLISQV
+602 EEDTLVGQL
-611 KRMTNRV
+611 KRMANRV
-618 NRTLGEEWGQGQ
+618 NRTMGSERGQGQ
-630 DPASLK
+630 EPARMK
-636 RDQIASAVFSVF
+636 RDQIAAAVFSVF
-648 LSSEGDASGLFRS
+648 LSPEGYSGGLFRS
-661 PLVQLWSFNRGFTG
+661 PLVQLWSFNRGFKG

-681 ARGMPVYMQEDLS
+681 ARGMPVYMQEDLTQ
-694 REIRSSM
+694 EIRSSM

-707 SGRGGGGRNY
+707 GGRGGGGRNF

-724 PQDHGM
+724 PQDHGASM
-730 NVEIRMGGGSG
+730 QVRIGGDGQSRPSG
-741 GSSFNAQSGPS
+741 
-752 SPGGGNQLGTEV
+752 PGGGNQTGGGA

-772 MQTTSLADLD
+772 MQTQSLSELD
-782 PEANPNLYR
+782 PDADPDLYR

-817 LEAFGESSQ
+817 LESFGESSQ
-826 YDDVSFAEFERA
+826 YKDVSFEEFERA
-838 VVPEGTGEEDVSRSG
+838 VVPEGTDEEDVSRQG

-858 SDWVNG
+858 NDWVHG

-879 VENDQGEVVYQVM
+879 LEDDQGKVVYQVM
-892 VRIRNGEPGRGFVQ
+892 VRILNGEPGRGFVQ
-906 VQLQGRG
+906 VQVQGRG
-913 DEITKNVEIEGGQEV
+913 DEIIKNVEIEGGQEV

-972 VVVVTAEEAAFTEI
+972 VALVTAEEAAYTEI

-1015 LVLPSRFAFGRYET
+1015 NVQANRIAFGRYET
-1029 NYRRQEGGDGAQP
+1029 NYRSKSGGDGAQP

-1057 SYYFLESRING
+1057 SYYFLTRRING
-1068 RSNRRDGFCCAA
+1068 RDREGFRGAA
-1080 DYYLMN
+1080 DYYSMTIN
-1086 IHHGGETTELTIDTD
+1086 HSGETTELTVNTD
-1101 YLDSGWNAL
+1101 HLDPGWNAL
-1110 GRFTFGE
+1110 GRFTFE
-1117 GEEASVELSDLAE
+1117 AGEEARVELSDLAE
-1130 GALYADA
+1130 GNLYADA
-1137 IRWRYVDPDNPN
+1137 VRWRYVDPDNPN
-1149 AVYDEGIMP
+1149 VVYDEGIMP
-1158 WEYGWGGFGGGGNRG
+1158 WEWGFGGGGNRG
-1173 GGGGRG
+1173 SRGGR
-1179 RGR
+1179 

>member
-31 GISIPTAQGIG
+31 GISIPTMQGIG

-57 MAALGLSGFMPF
+57 ISALGLSGFMPF

-84 GNFRAVDERAGVE
+84 GNFRAVDERADVE
-97 EVISSR
+97 EVIASR
-103 PLTTTELV
+103 PLTTAELV

-124 LSLCVLVLT
+124 LSLCVLTLT

-148 LLTPYLAYFSLM
+148 LLTPYLAYFALM

-221 MAGLGDVTRVLQIR
+221 MAGLGDVARVLQIR
-235 VFYLTLSAALLG
+235 VFYLTLSLALLG
-247 FAIASY
+247 LAIASY

-263 KIGHVMAVVGI
+263 KMGHVMAVAGI
-274 GAAVILYTS
+274 GGAAILYIS
-283 MAQQDMA
+283 MAQQDIA
-290 RDQNRAEL
+290 RDQGRTEL
-298 FAIQISHGDMP
+298 FATQLSYADKP

-316 DLDVEIM
+316 DLNIEVM
-323 NDGVPLAATVEMLL
+323 KNRVPLAATVEMQLV
-337 ANYNEIPLETM
+337 NNNELPLETM

-355 LAVSKVTDAI
+355 LVISKVADVNN
-365 GRDLPF
+365 RDLLF
-371 EIKGSVVEITPTTT
+371 EIKGSVIEITSPSS
-385 LAPGDETTIA
+385 LAPGDQTTIR
-395 MTYSGD
+395 MTYAGD
-401 IDREG
+401 IDRNG

-413 ARIAKWQGPIHKGD
+413 ARIEKWQGPIHKGD

-446 PVPGVDYGNNQQRPV
+446 PVPGVDYGNHQQRPV
-461 SFSTGRITIDAPAGL
+461 SFSTGRITIDAPVGL
-476 EAVTQGIPTSERA
+476 KAITQGVPTKETDGA
-489 GEGRSRSVWEINI
+489 GRSVSIWEINV

-509 NLSEY
+509 NLSAY

-520 AAGTEVAIYI
+520 AAGTEVALYV

-540 FADAIEEIDSLVEQL
+540 FSDAVEEIDGLVEQL
-555 LNTMA
+555 LTTMA
-560 QETGLPYPYKRLSVV
+560 QETGLPYPYERLAVV

-587 WEENGG
+587 WEESGG

-602 EEDTLISQV
+602 EEDTLVGQL
-611 KRMTNRV
+611 KRMANRV
-618 NRTLGEEWGQGQ
+618 NRTMGSERGQGQ
-630 DPASLK
+630 EPARVK
-636 RDQIASAVFSVF
+636 RDQIAAAVFSVF
-648 LSSEGDASGLFRS
+648 LSPEGYSGGLFRS
-661 PLVQLWSFNRGFTG
+661 PLVQLWSFNRGFEG

-681 ARGMPVYMQEDLS
+681 ARGMPVYMQEDLTQ
-694 REIRSSM
+694 EIRSSM

-707 SGRGGGGRNY
+707 GGRGGGGRNF
-717 AAMSRSR
+717 AAMSRTR
-724 PQDHGM
+724 PQDHGASM
-730 NVEIRMGGGSG
+730 QVRVGSDG
-741 GSSFNAQSGPS
+741 QSRPS
-752 SPGGGNQLGTEV
+752 SPGGTGGGA

-772 MQTTSLADLD
+772 MQTQSLSELD
-782 PEANPNLYR
+782 PDADPDLYR

-817 LEAFGESSQ
+817 VESFGESSQ
-826 YDDVSFAEFERA
+826 YRDVSFEEFERA
-838 VVPEGTGEEDVSRSG
+838 VVPEGTDEDDVSRQG

-858 SDWVNG
+858 NDWVNG

-879 VENDQGEVVYQVM
+879 LEDDQGKVVYQVM
-892 VRIRNGEPGRGFVQ
+892 VRILNGEPGRGFVQ
-906 VQLQGRG
+906 VQVQGRG
-913 DEITKNVEIEGGQEV
+913 DEITKNVEIAGGQEI

-936 RPHIVTVEPFL
+936 RPFIVTVEPFL

-972 VVVVTAEEAAFTEI
+972 VALVTAEEAAYTEI

-1015 LVLPSRFAFGRYET
+1015 NVTANRIAFGRYET
-1029 NYRRQEGGDGAQP
+1029 NYRSKSGGDGAQP
-1042 AVWTT
+1042 AVWST

-1057 SYYFLESRING
+1057 SYYFLTRRING
-1068 RSNRRDGFCCAA
+1068 RDREGFRGAA
-1080 DYYLMN
+1080 DYYSMAIN
-1086 IHHGGETTELTIDTD
+1086 HSGGTTELTVNTD
-1101 YLDSGWNAL
+1101 QLDPGWNAL
-1110 GRFTFGE
+1110 GRFTFE
-1117 GEEASVELSDLAE
+1117 AGEEARVELSDLAE
-1130 GALYADA
+1130 GNLYADA
-1137 IRWRYVDPDNPN
+1137 VRWRYVDPDNPN
-1149 AVYDEGIMP
+1149 AVYDEGVMP
-1158 WEYGWGGFGGGGNRG
+1158 WEWSFGGGGNRR
-1173 GGGGRG
+1173 GGR
-1179 RGR
+1179 

>member
-31 GISIPTAQGIG
+31 GISIPTMQGIG

-57 MAALGLSGFMPF
+57 ISALGLSGFMPF

-84 GNFRAVDERAGVE
+84 GNFRAVDERADVE
-97 EVISSR
+97 EVIASR
-103 PLTTTELV
+103 PLTTAELV

-124 LSLCVLVLT
+124 LSLCVLTLT

-148 LLTPYLAYFSLM
+148 LLTPYLAYFALM

-221 MAGLGDVTRVLQIR
+221 MAGLGDVARVLQIR
-235 VFYLTLSAALLG
+235 VFYLTLSLALLG
-247 FAIASY
+247 LAIASY

-263 KIGHVMAVVGI
+263 KMGHVMAVAGI
-274 GAAVILYTS
+274 GGAAILYIS
-283 MAQQDMA
+283 MAQQDIA
-290 RDQNRAEL
+290 RDQNRTEL
-298 FAIQISHGDMP
+298 FTIQLSYADKP

-316 DLDVEIM
+316 DLNIEVM
-323 NDGVPLAATVEMLL
+323 KNRVPLAATVEMQLV
-337 ANYNEIPLETM
+337 NDNELPLETM

-355 LAVSKVTDAI
+355 LVVSKVVDVNN
-365 GRDLPF
+365 RDLLF
-371 EIKGSVVEITPTTT
+371 EIKGSVIEITSPSS
-385 LAPGDETTIA
+385 LAPGDQTTIR
-395 MTYSGD
+395 MTYAGD
-401 IDREG
+401 IDRNG

-413 ARIAKWQGPIHKGD
+413 ARIEKWQGPIHKGD

-446 PVPGVDYGNNQQRPV
+446 PVPGVDYGNHQQRPV
-461 SFSTGRITIDAPAGL
+461 SFSTGRITIDAPVGL
-476 EAVTQGIPTSERA
+476 KAITQGVPTKETDGA
-489 GEGRSRSVWEINI
+489 GRSVSIWEINV

-509 NLSEY
+509 NLSAY

-520 AAGTEVAIYI
+520 AAGTEVALYV

-540 FADAIEEIDSLVEQL
+540 FSDAVEEIDGLVEQL
-555 LNTMA
+555 LTTMA
-560 QETGLPYPYKRLSVV
+560 QETGLPYPYERLAVV

-587 WEENGG
+587 WEESGG

-602 EEDTLISQV
+602 EEDTLVGQL
-611 KRMTNRV
+611 KRMANRV
-618 NRTLGEEWGQGQ
+618 NRTMGSERGQGQ
-630 DPASLK
+630 EPARVK
-636 RDQIASAVFSVF
+636 RDQIAAAVFSVF
-648 LSSEGDASGLFRS
+648 LSPEGYSGGLFRS
-661 PLVQLWSFNRGFTG
+661 PLVQLWSFNRGFEG

-681 ARGMPVYMQEDLS
+681 ARGMPVYMQEDLTQ
-694 REIRSSM
+694 EIRSSM

-707 SGRGGGGRNY
+707 GGRGGGGRNF

-724 PQDHGM
+724 PQDHGASM
-730 NVEIRMGGGSG
+730 QVRVGRDG
-741 GSSFNAQSGPS
+741 QSRPS
-752 SPGGGNQLGTEV
+752 SPGGTGGGA

-772 MQTTSLADLD
+772 MQTQSLSELD
-782 PEANPNLYR
+782 PDADPDLYR

-817 LEAFGESSQ
+817 VESFGESSQ
-826 YDDVSFAEFERA
+826 YRDVSFEEFERA
-838 VVPEGTGEEDVSRSG
+838 VVPEGTDEDDVSRQG

-858 SDWVNG
+858 NDWVNG

-879 VENDQGEVVYQVM
+879 LEDDQGKVVYQVM
-892 VRIRNGEPGRGFVQ
+892 VRILNGEPGRGFVQ
-906 VQLQGRG
+906 VQVQGRG
-913 DEITKNVEIEGGQEV
+913 DEITKNVEIAGGQEI

-936 RPHIVTVEPFL
+936 RPFIVTVEPFL

-972 VVVVTAEEAAFTEI
+972 VALVTAEEAAYTEI

-1015 LVLPSRFAFGRYET
+1015 NVTANRIAFGRYET
-1029 NYRRQEGGDGAQP
+1029 NYRSKSGGDGAQP
-1042 AVWTT
+1042 AVWST

-1057 SYYFLESRING
+1057 SYYFLTRRING
-1068 RSNRRDGFCCAA
+1068 RDREGFRGAA
-1080 DYYLMN
+1080 DYYSMAIN
-1086 IHHGGETTELTIDTD
+1086 HSGGTTELTVNTD
-1101 YLDSGWNAL
+1101 QLDPGWNAL
-1110 GRFTFGE
+1110 GRFTFE
-1117 GEEASVELSDLAE
+1117 AGEEARVELSDLAE
-1130 GALYADA
+1130 GNLYADA
-1137 IRWRYVDPDNPN
+1137 VRWRYVDPDNPN
-1149 AVYDEGIMP
+1149 AVYDEGVMP
-1158 WEYGWGGFGGGGNRG
+1158 WEWSFGGGGNRR
-1173 GGGGRG
+1173 GGR
-1179 RGR
+1179 

>member
-25 RALGLI
+25 RALGFI
-31 GISIPTAQGIG
+31 GISIPTLQGIG

-57 MAALGLSGFMPF
+57 ISALGLSGFMPF

-84 GNFRAVDERAGVE
+84 GNFRAVDERADVE
-97 EVISSR
+97 EVIASR
-103 PLTTTELV
+103 PLTTAELV

-124 LSLCVLVLT
+124 LSLCVLTLT

-148 LLTPYLAYFSLM
+148 LLTPYLAYFALM

-221 MAGLGDVTRVLQIR
+221 MAGLGDVARVLQIR
-235 VFYLTLSAALLG
+235 VFYLTLSLALLG
-247 FAIASY
+247 LAIASY

-263 KIGHVMAVVGI
+263 KMGHVMAVAGI
-274 GAAVILYTS
+274 GGAAILYIS
-283 MAQQDMA
+283 MAQQDIA
-290 RDQNRAEL
+290 RDQNRTEL
-298 FAIQISHGDMP
+298 FTIQLSYADKP

-316 DLDVEIM
+316 DLNIEVM
-323 NDGVPLAATVEMLL
+323 KNRVPLAATVEMQLV
-337 ANYNEIPLETM
+337 NDNELPLETM

-355 LAVSKVTDAI
+355 LVVSKVVDVNN
-365 GRDLPF
+365 RDLLF
-371 EIKGSVVEITPTTT
+371 EIKGSVIEITSPSS
-385 LAPGDETTIA
+385 LAPGDQTTIR
-395 MTYSGD
+395 MTYAGD
-401 IDREG
+401 IDRNG

-413 ARIAKWQGPIHKGD
+413 ARIEKWQGPIHKGD

-446 PVPGVDYGNNQQRPV
+446 PVPGVDYGNHQQRPV
-461 SFSTGRITIDAPAGL
+461 SFSTGRITIDAPVGL
-476 EAVTQGIPTSERA
+476 KAITQGVPTKETDGA
-489 GEGRSRSVWEINI
+489 GRSVSIWEINV

-509 NLSEY
+509 NLSAY

-520 AAGTEVAIYI
+520 AAGTEVALYV

-540 FADAIEEIDSLVEQL
+540 FSDAVEEIDGLVEQL
-555 LNTMA
+555 LTTMA
-560 QETGLPYPYKRLSVV
+560 QETGLPYPYERLAVV

-587 WEENGG
+587 WEESGG

-602 EEDTLISQV
+602 EEDTLVGQL
-611 KRMTNRV
+611 KRMANRV
-618 NRTLGEEWGQGQ
+618 NRTMGSERGQGQ
-630 DPASLK
+630 EPARVK
-636 RDQIASAVFSVF
+636 RDQIAAAVFSVF
-648 LSSEGDASGLFRS
+648 LSPEGYSGGLFRS
-661 PLVQLWSFNRGFTG
+661 PLVQLWSFNRGFEG

-681 ARGMPVYMQEDLS
+681 ARGMPVYMQEDLTQ
-694 REIRSSM
+694 EIRSSM

-707 SGRGGGGRNY
+707 GGRGGGGRNF
-717 AAMSRSR
+717 AAMSRTR
-724 PQDHGM
+724 PQDHGASM
-730 NVEIRMGGGSG
+730 QVRVGRDG
-741 GSSFNAQSGPS
+741 QSRPS
-752 SPGGGNQLGTEV
+752 SPGGTGGGA

-772 MQTTSLADLD
+772 MQTQSLSELD
-782 PEANPNLYR
+782 PDADPDLYR

-817 LEAFGESSQ
+817 VESFGESSQ
-826 YDDVSFAEFERA
+826 YRDVSFEEFERA
-838 VVPEGTGEEDVSRSG
+838 VVPEGTDEDDVSRQG

-858 SDWVNG
+858 NDWVNG

-879 VENDQGEVVYQVM
+879 LEDDQGKVVYQVM
-892 VRIRNGEPGRGFVQ
+892 VRILNGEPGRGFVQ
-906 VQLQGRG
+906 VQVQGRG
-913 DEITKNVEIEGGQEV
+913 DEITKNVEIAGGQEI

-936 RPHIVTVEPFL
+936 RPFIVTVEPFL

-972 VVVVTAEEAAFTEI
+972 VALVTAEEAAYTEI

-1015 LVLPSRFAFGRYET
+1015 NVTANRIAFGRYET
-1029 NYRRQEGGDGAQP
+1029 NYRSKSGGDGAQP
-1042 AVWTT
+1042 AVWST

-1057 SYYFLESRING
+1057 SYYFLTRRING
-1068 RSNRRDGFCCAA
+1068 RDREGFRGAA
-1080 DYYLMN
+1080 DYYSMAIN
-1086 IHHGGETTELTIDTD
+1086 HSGGTTELTVNTD
-1101 YLDSGWNAL
+1101 QLDPGWNAL
-1110 GRFTFGE
+1110 GRFTFE
-1117 GEEASVELSDLAE
+1117 AGEEARVELSDLAE
-1130 GALYADA
+1130 GNLYADA
-1137 IRWRYVDPDNPN
+1137 VRWRYVDPDNPN
-1149 AVYDEGIMP
+1149 AVYDEGVMP
-1158 WEYGWGGFGGGGNRG
+1158 WEWSFGGGGNRR
-1173 GGGGRG
+1173 GGR
-1179 RGR
+1179 

>member
-31 GISIPTAQGIG
+31 GISIPTMQGIG

-57 MAALGLSGFMPF
+57 ISALGLSGFMPF

-84 GNFRAVDERAGVE
+84 GNFRAVDERADVE
-97 EVISSR
+97 EVIASR
-103 PLTTTELV
+103 PLTTAELV

-124 LSLCVLVLT
+124 LSLCILVLT

-148 LLTPYLAYFSLM
+148 LLTPYLAYFALM

-221 MAGLGDVTRVLQIR
+221 MAGLGDVARVLQIR
-235 VFYLTLSAALLG
+235 VFYLTLSLALLG
-247 FAIASY
+247 LAIASY

-263 KIGHVMAVVGI
+263 KMGHVMAVAGI
-274 GAAVILYTS
+274 GGAAILYIS
-283 MAQQDMA
+283 MAQQDIA
-290 RDQNRAEL
+290 RDQNRTEL
-298 FAIQISHGDMP
+298 FTIQLSYADKP

-316 DLDVEIM
+316 DLNIEVM
-323 NDGVPLAATVEMLL
+323 KNRVPLAATVEMQLV
-337 ANYNEIPLETM
+337 NDNELPLETM

-355 LAVSKVTDAI
+355 LVVSKVVDVNN
-365 GRDLPF
+365 RDLLF
-371 EIKGSVVEITPTTT
+371 EINGSVIEITSSSS
-385 LAPGDETTIA
+385 LAPGDQTTIR
-395 MTYSGD
+395 MTYAGD
-401 IDREG
+401 IDRNG

-413 ARIAKWQGPIHKGD
+413 ARIEKWQGLIHKGD

-433 EDSAYLPPRSRWY
+433 KDSAYLPPRSRWY
-446 PVPGVDYGNNQQRPV
+446 PVPGVDYGNHQQRPV
-461 SFSTGRITIDAPAGL
+461 SFSTGRITIDAPVGL
-476 EAVTQGIPTSERA
+476 KAITQGVPTEETDEA
-489 GEGRSRSVWEINI
+489 GRSVSIWEINV

-509 NLSEY
+509 NLSAY

-520 AAGTEVAIYI
+520 AAGTEVALYV

-540 FADAIEEIDSLVEQL
+540 FSDAVEEIDELVEQL
-555 LNTMA
+555 LTTMA
-560 QETGLPYPYKRLSVV
+560 QETGLPYPYERLAVV

-587 WEENGG
+587 WEESGG

-602 EEDTLISQV
+602 EEDTLVGQL
-611 KRMTNRV
+611 KRMANRV
-618 NRTLGEEWGQGQ
+618 NRTMGSERGQGQ
-630 DPASLK
+630 EPARMK
-636 RDQIASAVFSVF
+636 RDQIAAAVFSVF
-648 LSSEGDASGLFRS
+648 LSPEGYSGGLFRS
-661 PLVQLWSFNRGFTG
+661 PLVQLWSFNRGFKG

-681 ARGMPVYMQEDLS
+681 ARGMPVYMQEDLTQ
-694 REIRSSM
+694 EIRSSM

-707 SGRGGGGRNY
+707 GGRGGGGRNF

-724 PQDHGM
+724 PQDHGASM
-730 NVEIRMGGGSG
+730 QVRIGGDGQSRPSG
-741 GSSFNAQSGPS
+741 
-752 SPGGGNQLGTEV
+752 PGGGNQTGGGA

-772 MQTTSLADLD
+772 MQTQSLSELD
-782 PEANPNLYR
+782 PDADPDLYR

-817 LEAFGESSQ
+817 LESFGESSQ
-826 YDDVSFAEFERA
+826 YKDVSFEEFERA
-838 VVPEGTGEEDVSRSG
+838 VVPEGTDEEDVSRQG

-858 SDWVNG
+858 NDWVHG

-879 VENDQGEVVYQVM
+879 LEDDQGKVVYQVM
-892 VRIRNGEPGRGFVQ
+892 VRILNGEPGRGFVQ
-906 VQLQGRG
+906 VQVQGRG
-913 DEITKNVEIEGGQEV
+913 DEIIKNVEIEGGQEV

-972 VVVVTAEEAAFTEI
+972 VALVTAEEAAYTEI

-1015 LVLPSRFAFGRYET
+1015 NVQANRIAFGRYET
-1029 NYRRQEGGDGAQP
+1029 NYRSKSGGDGAQP

-1057 SYYFLESRING
+1057 SYYFLTRRING
-1068 RSNRRDGFCCAA
+1068 RDREGFRGAA
-1080 DYYLMN
+1080 DYYSMTIN
-1086 IHHGGETTELTIDTD
+1086 HSGETTELTVNTD
-1101 YLDSGWNAL
+1101 HLDPGWNAL
-1110 GRFTFGE
+1110 GRFTFE
-1117 GEEASVELSDLAE
+1117 AGEEARVELSDLAE
-1130 GALYADA
+1130 GNLYADA
-1137 IRWRYVDPDNPN
+1137 VRWRYVDPDNPN
-1149 AVYDEGIMP
+1149 VVYDEGIMP
-1158 WEYGWGGFGGGGNRG
+1158 WEWGFGGGGNRG
-1173 GGGGRG
+1173 SRGGR
-1179 RGR
+1179 

>member
-31 GISIPTAQGIG
+31 GISIPTVQGIG

-57 MAALGLSGFMPF
+57 ISALGLSGFMPF

-84 GNFRAVDERAGVE
+84 GNFRAVDERADVE
-97 EVISSR
+97 EVIASR
-103 PLTTTELV
+103 PLTTAELV

-148 LLTPYLAYFSLM
+148 LLTPYLAYFALM

-235 VFYLTLSAALLG
+235 VFYLTLSLALLG
-247 FAIASY
+247 LAIASY

-263 KIGHVMAVVGI
+263 KIGHVMTVAGI
-274 GAAVILYTS
+274 GGAAILYIS
-283 MAQQDMA
+283 MAQQDIA
-290 RDQNRAEL
+290 RDQGRTEL
-298 FAIQISHGDMP
+298 FATQLSYADKP

-316 DLDVEIM
+316 DLNIEVM
-323 NDGVPLAATVEMLL
+323 KNRVPLAATVEMQLV
-337 ANYNEIPLETM
+337 NNNELPLETM

-355 LAVSKVTDAI
+355 LVISKVVDVNN
-365 GRDLPF
+365 RDLLF
-371 EIKGSVVEITPTTT
+371 EINGSVIEITSSSS
-385 LAPGDETTIA
+385 LAPGDQTTIR
-395 MTYSGD
+395 MTYAGD
-401 IDREG
+401 IDRNG

-413 ARIAKWQGPIHKGD
+413 ARIEKWQGPIHKGD

-433 EDSAYLPPRSRWY
+433 KDSAYLPPRSRWY
-446 PVPGVDYGNNQQRPV
+446 PVPGVDYGNHQQRPV
-461 SFSTGRITIDAPAGL
+461 SFSTGRITIDAPVGL
-476 EAVTQGIPTSERA
+476 KAITQGVPTEETDEA
-489 GEGRSRSVWEINI
+489 GRSVSIWEINV

-509 NLSEY
+509 NLSAY

-520 AAGTEVAIYI
+520 AAGTEVALYV

-540 FADAIEEIDSLVEQL
+540 FSDAVEEIDELVEQL
-555 LNTMA
+555 LTTMA
-560 QETGLPYPYKRLSVV
+560 QETGLPYPYERLAVV

-587 WEENGG
+587 WEESGG

-602 EEDTLISQV
+602 EEDTLVGQL
-611 KRMTNRV
+611 KRMANRV
-618 NRTLGEEWGQGQ
+618 NRTMGSERGQGQ
-630 DPASLK
+630 EPARVK
-636 RDQIASAVFSVF
+636 RDQIAAAVFSVF
-648 LSSEGDASGLFRS
+648 LSPEGYSGGLFRS
-661 PLVQLWSFNRGFTG
+661 PLVQLWSFNRGFKG

-681 ARGMPVYMQEDLS
+681 ARGMPVYMQEDLTQ
-694 REIRSSM
+694 EIRSSM

-707 SGRGGGGRNY
+707 GGGGRNY
-717 AAMSRSR
+717 VAMSRSR
-724 PQDHGM
+724 PQDHGASM
-730 NVEIRMGGGSG
+730 QVRIGGDGQSRPSG
-741 GSSFNAQSGPS
+741 
-752 SPGGGNQLGTEV
+752 PGGGNQTGGGA

-772 MQTTSLADLD
+772 MQTQSLSELD
-782 PEANPNLYR
+782 PDADPDLYR

-817 LEAFGESSQ
+817 LESFGESSQ
-826 YDDVSFAEFERA
+826 YKDVSFEEFERA
-838 VVPEGTGEEDVSRSG
+838 VVPEGTDEEDVSRQG

-858 SDWVNG
+858 NDWVHG

-879 VENDQGEVVYQVM
+879 LEDDQGKVVYQVM
-892 VRIRNGEPGRGFVQ
+892 VRILNGEPGRGFVQ
-906 VQLQGRG
+906 VQVQGRG
-913 DEITKNVEIEGGQEV
+913 DEIIKNVEIEGGQEV

-972 VVVVTAEEAAFTEI
+972 VALVTAEEAAYTEI

-1015 LVLPSRFAFGRYET
+1015 NVQANRIAFGRYET
-1029 NYRRQEGGDGAQP
+1029 NYRSKSGGDGAQP

-1057 SYYFLESRING
+1057 SYYFLTRRING
-1068 RSNRRDGFCCAA
+1068 RDREGFRGAA
-1080 DYYLMN
+1080 DYYSMTIN
-1086 IHHGGETTELTIDTD
+1086 HSGETTELTVNTD
-1101 YLDSGWNAL
+1101 QLDPGWNAL
-1110 GRFTFGE
+1110 GRFTFE
-1117 GEEASVELSDLAE
+1117 AGEEARVELSDLAE
-1130 GALYADA
+1130 GNLYADA
-1137 IRWRYVDPDNPN
+1137 VRWRYVDPDNPN
-1149 AVYDEGIMP
+1149 VVYDEGIMP
-1158 WEYGWGGFGGGGNRG
+1158 WEWGFGGGGNRG
-1173 GGGGRG
+1173 SRGGR
-1179 RGR
+1179 

>member
-25 RALGLI
+25 RALGFI
-31 GISIPTAQGIG
+31 GISIPTLQGIG

-57 MAALGLSGFMPF
+57 ISALGLSGFMPF

-84 GNFRAVDERAGVE
+84 GNFRAVDERADVE
-97 EVISSR
+97 EVIASR
-103 PLTTTELV
+103 PLTTAELV

-124 LSLCVLVLT
+124 LSLCVLTLT

-148 LLTPYLAYFSLM
+148 LLTPYLAYFALM

-221 MAGLGDVTRVLQIR
+221 MAGLGDVARVLQIR
-235 VFYLTLSAALLG
+235 VFYLTLSLALLG
-247 FAIASY
+247 LAIASY

-263 KIGHVMAVVGI
+263 KMGHVMAVAGI
-274 GAAVILYTS
+274 GGAAILYIS
-283 MAQQDMA
+283 MAQQDIA
-290 RDQNRAEL
+290 RDQNRTEL
-298 FAIQISHGDMP
+298 FTIQLSYADKP
-309 VVDVLTY
+309 VVEVLTY
-316 DLDVEIM
+316 DLNIEVM
-323 NDGVPLAATVEMLL
+323 KNRVPLAATVEMQLV
-337 ANYNEIPLETM
+337 NDNELPLETM

-355 LAVSKVTDAI
+355 LVVSKVVDVNN
-365 GRDLPF
+365 RDLLF
-371 EIKGSVVEITPTTT
+371 ETKGSVIEITSPSS
-385 LAPGDETTIA
+385 LAPGDQTTIR
-395 MTYSGD
+395 MTYAGD
-401 IDREG
+401 IDRNG

-413 ARIAKWQGPIHKGD
+413 ARIEKWQGPIHKGD

-446 PVPGVDYGNNQQRPV
+446 PVPGVDYGNHQQRPV
-461 SFSTGRITIDAPAGL
+461 SFSTGRITIDAPVGL
-476 EAVTQGIPTSERA
+476 KAITQGVPTKETDGA
-489 GEGRSRSVWEINI
+489 GRSVSIWEINV

-509 NLSEY
+509 NLSAY

-520 AAGTEVAIYI
+520 AGGTEVALYV

-540 FADAIEEIDSLVEQL
+540 FSDAVEEIDGLVEQL
-555 LNTMA
+555 LTTMA
-560 QETGLPYPYKRLSVV
+560 QETGLPYPYERLAVV

-587 WEENGG
+587 WEESGG

-602 EEDTLISQV
+602 EEDTLVGQL
-611 KRMTNRV
+611 KRMANRV
-618 NRTLGEEWGQGQ
+618 NRTMGSERGQGQ
-630 DPASLK
+630 EPARVK
-636 RDQIASAVFSVF
+636 RDQIAAAVFSVF
-648 LSSEGDASGLFRS
+648 LSPEGYSGGLFRS
-661 PLVQLWSFNRGFTG
+661 PLVQLWSFNRGFEG

-681 ARGMPVYMQEDLS
+681 ARGMPVYMQEDLTQ
-694 REIRSSM
+694 EIRSSM

-707 SGRGGGGRNY
+707 GGRGGGGRNF
-717 AAMSRSR
+717 ATMSRSR
-724 PQDHGM
+724 PQDHGASM
-730 NVEIRMGGGSG
+730 QVRVGSDG
-741 GSSFNAQSGPS
+741 QSRPS
-752 SPGGGNQLGTEV
+752 SPGGGNQTGGGA

-772 MQTTSLADLD
+772 MQTQSLSELD
-782 PEANPNLYR
+782 PDADPDLYR

-817 LEAFGESSQ
+817 VESFGESSQ
-826 YDDVSFAEFERA
+826 YRDVSFEEFERA
-838 VVPEGTGEEDVSRSG
+838 VVPEGTDEEDVSRQG

-858 SDWVNG
+858 NDWVNG

-879 VENDQGEVVYQVM
+879 LEDDQGKVVYQVM
-892 VRIRNGEPGRGFVQ
+892 VRILNGEPGRGFVQ
-906 VQLQGRG
+906 VQVQGRG
-913 DEITKNVEIEGGQEV
+913 DEITKNVEIAGGQEI

-936 RPHIVTVEPFL
+936 RPFIVTVEPFL

-972 VVVVTAEEAAFTEI
+972 VALVTAEEAAYTEI

-1015 LVLPSRFAFGRYET
+1015 NVTANRIAFGRYET
-1029 NYRRQEGGDGAQP
+1029 NYRSKSGGDGAQP
-1042 AVWTT
+1042 AVWST

-1057 SYYFLESRING
+1057 SYYFLTRRING
-1068 RSNRRDGFCCAA
+1068 RDREGFRGAA
-1080 DYYLMN
+1080 DYYSMA
-1086 IHHGGETTELTIDTD
+1086 ISHSGGTTELTVNTD
-1101 YLDSGWNAL
+1101 QLDPGWNAL
-1110 GRFTFGE
+1110 GRFTFE
-1117 GEEASVELSDLAE
+1117 AGEEARVELSDLAE
-1130 GALYADA
+1130 GNLYADA
-1137 IRWRYVDPDNPN
+1137 VRWRYVDPNNPN
-1149 AVYDEGIMP
+1149 AVYDEGVMP
-1158 WEYGWGGFGGGGNRG
+1158 WEWGFGGGGNRR
-1173 GGGGRG
+1173 GGR
-1179 RGR
+1179 